1 MSVESAGVEEV
12 SGEVDV
18 DITEEKENVPSFPRP
33 GAHIQATPPGELLI
47 QLEQS
52 EVLKV
57 DLPVRWERE
66 RFYSVDLWTIEKHIS
81 ATREYTVF
89 KIIKDNTITLKD
101 PIQMFLFQCQIISG

>member
-1 MSVESAGVEEV
+1 MQSSVVTSLTRLSVESAGVEEV

-33 GAHIQATPPGELLI
+33 GTHIQATPPGELLI

-66 RFYSVDLWTIEKHIS
+66 RFYSLDLWTIEKTNFS
-81 ATREYTVF
+81 YT
-89 KIIKDNTITLKD
+89 
-101 PIQMFLFQCQIISG
+101 